1 MKEQVSE
8 TITFIPERLNKQPS
22 VYRGMT
28 ISELFIVAAIG
39 VGIGMLI
46 GIITML
52 FYPNWVMIPTCM
64 VIMGF
69 LSIRFGGLYVSRLKR
84 GKPDTWLERFVEFKR
99 SPSRFITSENYW
111 SLKRTKQPYSIKKG
125 K

>member
-1 MKEQVSE
+1 MKEHLSSE
-8 TITFIPERLNKQPS
+8 TVAFIPERLNKQPA

-28 ISELFIVAAIG
+28 ISELFIVATLG
-39 VGIGMLI
+39 VVLGMFV

-52 FYPNWVMIPTCM
+52 FYPNWIMIPTCM
-64 VIMGF
+64 VIVGF
-69 LSIRFGGLYVSRLKR
+69 LGIRFGGFYISRLKR

-111 SLKRTKQPYSIKKG
+111 SIKRTKRKSI
-125 K
+125 